1 MYGHRRKNFD
11 AAGQYIQR
19 QAGQDSRAQGSN
31 DQWES
36 PVGLR
41 SAAVI
46 CVVKVSSDTAA
57 ESDECGTVAQ
67 RGRKL
72 KGAAQVGRQQSVVVS
87 ERGGGSAQSKA
98 LLALKDLPEKC
109 FTEEPHDQSGIQF
122 YTRVRMGISTH
133 DIMLDGGSGVNST
146 TEELVLQLINENE
159 AQGIKL
165 NDKRHPI
172 RVLGK

>member
-1 MYGHRRKNFD
+1 MG
-11 AAGQYIQR
+11 
-19 QAGQDSRAQGSN
+19 
-31 DQWES
+31 
-36 PVGLR
+36 
-41 SAAVI
+41 
-46 CVVKVSSDTAA
+46 
-57 ESDECGTVAQ
+57 
-67 RGRKL
+67 
-72 KGAAQVGRQQSVVVS
+72 
-87 ERGGGSAQSKA
+87 ERGGGAAQSKA

-109 FTEEPHDQSGIQF
+109 FTEEAHDQSGIQF

-172 RVLGK
+172 RCFRQMGT